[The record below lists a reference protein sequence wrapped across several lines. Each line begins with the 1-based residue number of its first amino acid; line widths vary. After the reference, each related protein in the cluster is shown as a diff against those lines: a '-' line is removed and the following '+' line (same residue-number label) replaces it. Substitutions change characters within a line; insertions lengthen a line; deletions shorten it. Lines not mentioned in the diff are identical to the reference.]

1 MELHQRCPSVR
12 TVSLAAVQQLLAEVP
27 RLLPY
32 DRPVAELG
40 PDVQRLLVLIATCE
54 DHCNKVR
61 IELKR
66 LERERLPTKAANFDL
81 NNLLCARG
89 KLSGFALEALGKKA
103 ERELTVHE
111 EAGLL
116 ALRTTPEGRWF
127 VFPTLPLPSIEPM
140 IRSGYLWT
148 PASAVARHKVEGV
161 VGNRRGRRH
170 T

>member
-12 TVSLAAVQQLLAEVP
+12 TVSIASVQKLFAEVP

-40 PDVQRLLVLIATCE
+40 PDVQRLLVLIAACE
-54 DHCNKVR
+54 DRCNEARV
-61 IELKR
+61 ELRR
-66 LERERLPTKAANFDL
+66 LEKERLPTKAANFDL
-81 NNLLCARG
+81 HDLLCARG
-89 KLSGFALEALGKKA
+89 KLSGFALEALGKKK

-116 ALRTTPEGRWF
+116 AVRTTPEGRWF
-127 VFPTLPLPSIEPM
+127 VFPTLPLPSIDPT

-148 PASAVARHKVEGV
+148 PASALARHKVEGV
-161 VGNRRGRRH
+161 VGTRSGRH
-170 T
+170 S